1 MQGAFWECLSK
12 DVEGFLGHTSLS
24 LGLQDRDAIFIILI
38 TQRQNESLKT
48 NVHIQSR

>member
-1 MQGAFWECLSK
+1 MQEDLWECLSK

-38 TQRQNESLKT
+38 TRRQNENLKT
-48 NVHIQSR
+48 NAHIQCG